1 MARAESDTE
10 PLASM
15 FQPLGAPG
23 SINEASRNSPPALR
37 LTWAFGPDAS
47 TRVMSMPCADAKL
60 TPDWLSTTALA
71 CIDNAPV
78 ATAT

>member
-1 MARAESDTE
+1 MALAESDTE

-15 FQPLGAPG
+15 FQPPIATG
-23 SINEASRNSPPALR
+23 SISEASRNSPPALR
-37 LTWAFGPDAS
+37 LTWASSPDAS
-47 TRVMSMPCADAKL
+47 TRVMSMSSADARL

-71 CIDNAPV
+71 CIDNAPA